1 MSIRRKSTTHDLATL
16 RLHPDGS
23 RVQQSSRN
31 TRHRTAGSTVVDSR
45 GNWIARDAGG
55 QSSVKKRNVSIPSD
69 DGEGE
74 HIRLSS
80 DEESG
85 KRAQSKGKGKLPA
98 RDSEPLNEDSEP
110 EPEQLN
116 ARTKRRLSFTRD
128 YSFLDPPPAS
138 VSSLEQDAYDPDVS
152 SSSSLPVVSFPDPAH
167 ELLKCIHH
175 FASCHYRE
183 RGQLFDSS
191 RNYRGKRKEQR
202 KQSQDNIHVLA
213 ANAFRRQNTDS
224 EDGDSIDEEEE
235 DTEQA
240 EDEDDDMG
248 IEDSGRERHR
258 TDSCRKDMYKALDGS
273 ALMAIG
279 LLYNRLLVFD
289 T

>member
-31 TRHRTAGSTVVDSR
+31 TRYRTAGSTFVDSR
-45 GNWIARDAGG
+45 GNWIARDAAG
-55 QSSVKKRNVSIPSD
+55 QSSVKKRNASMLSD

-85 KRAQSKGKGKLPA
+85 KRTQSKGKGKQAAL
-98 RDSEPLNEDSEP
+98 DGEPLDEDPER
-110 EPEQLN
+110 EPEQLS

-128 YSFLDPPPAS
+128 YSFLDPPPVS
-138 VSSLEQDAYDPDVS
+138 VSSLEQDAYDSDAS
-152 SSSSLPVVSFPDPAH
+152 SSSSLPMISFPDPAP

-183 RGQLFDSS
+183 MGQLFDSS
-191 RNYRGKRKEQR
+191 RNYRGEKKERGKRA
-202 KQSQDNIHVLA
+202 QDNIHVLA
-213 ANAFRRQNTDS
+213 ANASRRQNTDS
-224 EDGDSIDEEEE
+224 EDGYLIHEEEE
-235 DTEQA
+235 DTEEA

-248 IEDSGRERHR
+248 VDDGSREGHR
-258 TDSCRKDMYKALDGS
+258 TDSCRKDMYKALGGS

-279 LLYNRLLVFD
+279 LLYN
-289 T
+289 

>member
-1 MSIRRKSTTHDLATL
+1 
-16 RLHPDGS
+16 
-23 RVQQSSRN
+23 
-31 TRHRTAGSTVVDSR
+31 
-45 GNWIARDAGG
+45 
-55 QSSVKKRNVSIPSD
+55 VKKRSVSMPSD

-85 KRAQSKGKGKLPA
+85 KRVQSKGKGKQPA

-110 EPEQLN
+110 EPEPEQLN
-116 ARTKRRLSFTRD
+116 TRTKRRLSFTRD
-128 YSFLDPPPAS
+128 YSFLDPPSVS
-138 VSSLEQDAYDPDVS
+138 VSSLEQDAYNSDAS
-152 SSSSLPVVSFPDPAH
+152 SSSSLPVVSFPDPAP

-191 RNYRGKRKEQR
+191 RNYRGKKKERR
-202 KQSQDNIHVLA
+202 KQSQDNIHALA
-213 ANAFRRQNTDS
+213 ANASRRNNADSDS
-224 EDGDSIDEEEE
+224 EDLIDEEEE
-235 DTEQA
+235 DTEEA

-248 IEDSGRERHR
+248 VGDSSREGHR

-279 LLYNRLLVFD
+279 IVLQEQVAHTLSSRPPSSKEHCTAKRRRTESDCNS
-289 T
+289 